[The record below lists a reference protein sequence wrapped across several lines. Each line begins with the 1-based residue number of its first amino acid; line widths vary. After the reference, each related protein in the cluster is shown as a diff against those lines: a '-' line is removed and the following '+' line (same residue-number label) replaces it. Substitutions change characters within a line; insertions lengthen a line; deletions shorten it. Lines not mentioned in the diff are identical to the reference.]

1 MSRGIFDKWRAA
13 FGRTRNERGL
23 SVATF
28 AGARDDRFAGSD
40 MVGGPIDGSLL
51 LLSRELSGLTGL
63 PVSAAAKERGW
74 AALQREME
82 RHPVKASKASAQ
94 GSRGAKGVVA
104 PAAKGVG
111 GGART
116 VHPRNLKWALGSA
129 VGVVAI
135 VAAVLGSYSG
145 GLLQTGGD
153 GDGPGTVAS
162 VITSD
167 TTAPDTTVPDA
178 TSSAT
183 TPTTVPAAVGPV
195 TTGGVD
201 GGDVGRPTE
210 TTGPVVTDG
219 PVTTDGTQPTA
230 PVGGEPNTPGTT
242 SGTSGSGSAGTGSS
256 TTQPPRTT
264 TTGQQ
269 QMATMQRI
277 GSAQAAV
284 VYLADLVIT
293 GNTSGARAL
302 VAPEAQSGLAH
313 MIASLTDPNGHKI
326 IGAQTLSDD
335 TVRVSLQITDRVVNN
350 AGEYVQK
357 DRGFVIRVR
366 VDGEDAVITAIN
378 AGS

>member
-13 FGRTRNERGL
+13 FKGTRGERELSAVAATGAPGG
-23 SVATF
+23 SVA
-28 AGARDDRFAGSD
+28 DLDVVSQ
-40 MVGGPIDGSLL
+40 PIDASLL
-51 LLSRELSGLTGL
+51 FVSRELSGLTWL
-63 PVSAAAKERGW
+63 SVSAAAKERGW

-82 RHPVKASKASAQ
+82 RHPVKASAQ
-94 GSRGAKGVVA
+94 GARGTKGVAA
-104 PAAKGVG
+104 PAVKGAG
-111 GGART
+111 AGSGART
-116 VHPRNLKWALGSA
+116 VRPRNLKWALGSA

-162 VITSD
+162 VVTSD
-167 TTAPDTTVPDA
+167 TTAPDTTAPDTTA
-178 TSSAT
+178 PDTAPSVT
-183 TPTTVPAAVGPV
+183 TPTTVPATAGGVDSNDGVQPTVTAGPVVTEGPV
-195 TTGGVD
+195 TTGG
-201 GGDVGRPTE
+201 
-210 TTGPVVTDG
+210 
-219 PVTTDGTQPTA
+219 TQSTA
-230 PVGGEPNTPGTT
+230 PAGTTPNTPATT
-242 SGTSGSGSAGTGSS
+242 SGSSGSGGSTGTGST

-269 QMATMQRI
+269 QMAAAQRI

-284 VYLADLVIT
+284 VYLADLVLT

-302 VAPEAQSGLAH
+302 VAPEAQSALAY

-326 IGAQTLSDD
+326 LGAQTLSDG

-350 AGEYVQK
+350 AGDYVEK